1 MSSFKMIFQPLS
13 LLLFLTLLVSSV
25 TCGRF
30 LYDFD
35 PVPSSAT
42 TPLDTD
48 SVGFGGAVIE
58 VVENQAVSGS
68 LLASLSLG
76 NGVLLTSN
84 ENEVPLIH
92 QITNIQHNQMISS

>member
-1 MSSFKMIFQPLS
+1 MSSFKMIVQLLS

-25 TCGRF
+25 TSGRF

-48 SVGFGGAVIE
+48 SVGFSKAVIE
-58 VVENQAVSGS
+58 VVENPAVSGS

-92 QITNIQHNQMISS
+92 QITNIQHNHS

>member
-13 LLLFLTLLVSSV
+13 LLLFLSLFVSSV
-25 TCGRF
+25 TSGRF

-48 SVGFGGAVIE
+48 SVGFSGGVIE
-58 VVENQAVSGS
+58 VVANPAVSGS
-68 LLASLSLG
+68 QIPLARQWRLFD
-76 NGVLLTSN
+76 
-84 ENEVPLIH
+84 
-92 QITNIQHNQMISS
+92 Q